1 MTVTGIARDSWKI
14 WVMPSFSPR
23 MPLMSL
29 IASQLDLDVHA
40 GRQVQPLE
48 LLHRLGCGVDDV
60 DQPFVREHLEVL
72 ARILVLVRGPDHR
85 IDVALGGQR
94 HGADDLG
101 SGAGDVLDDVAS
113 RHIQHAVVVGPEL
126 DTDLRSRHGPRA
138 PLPSSLDYFRI
149 FVTRPAP
156 TVRPPSRIAKR
167 RPSSMAIGAIS
178 STVISTLSPGITIST
193 PSGRAADPVTSVV
206 RK

>member
-94 HGADDLG
+94 HGTDDPR

-113 RHIQHAVVVGPEL
+113 RHIKHAVVVGPEL

-138 PLPSSLDYFRI
+138 PLP
-149 FVTRPAP
+149 
-156 TVRPPSRIAKR
+156 
-167 RPSSMAIGAIS
+167 RPSTTSGS
-178 STVISTLSPGITIST
+178 SWLVRHPRRAHPRGSQSAGP
-193 PSGRAADPVTSVV
+193 PPWRSGRSP
-206 RK
+206 